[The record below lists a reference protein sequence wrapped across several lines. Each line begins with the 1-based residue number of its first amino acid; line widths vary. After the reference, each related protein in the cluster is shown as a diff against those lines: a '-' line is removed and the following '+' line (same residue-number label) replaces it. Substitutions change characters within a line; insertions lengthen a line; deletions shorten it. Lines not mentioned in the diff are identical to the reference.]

1 MDEQE
6 VQADVLLLSRDEI
19 SSLGVDIGSLMEA
32 VEKGLLAHGQGNV
45 VMPPKVHLDLE
56 KEFKGHFNILRGY
69 VGSVHSAGVKVVGDY
84 VDNWKKGYPS
94 EFGLLLLYDP
104 ETGRPKAIMDATFLT
119 WLRTGAVTGVG
130 AKYLYG
136 DRRRIRVGHLGVR
149 GTARANLACLN
160 TIYDIEEVVATSA
173 RRESREAFAEEMQEE
188 LGLTVHAVDSA
199 EEAITGCDIV
209 IEATRLSSPAPL
221 IREEW
226 LKPGCLFVTYG
237 WVMAVEPGLPAAM
250 DKIVVDDWEQCSV
263 GGQLYPLIQE
273 GKLAREDLH
282 AEIGQVVAGHRPGRE
297 GEEERILFWHRG
309 MAVIDVVVGSLYL
322 NRAEELGRGIQWRF
336 F

>member
-1 MDEQE
+1 MDERK

-19 SSLGVDIGSLMEA
+19 NRLGVDADSLMEA
-32 VEKGLLAHGQGNV
+32 VEEGLRAHGEKNV

-69 VGSVHSAGVKVVGDY
+69 VEPANMAGVKVVGDY

-94 EFGLLLLYDP
+94 EFGLLILYDP
-104 ETGRPKAIMDATFLT
+104 ETGCPRAIMDATLLT

-136 DRRRIRVGHLGVR
+136 ERRRIRVGHVGAR

-160 TIYDIEEVVATSA
+160 AIYDIEEVVVTSA

-188 LGLTVHAVDSA
+188 LGLKVRAVDSA
-199 EEAITGCDIV
+199 EEAVTGCDIV
-209 IEATRLSSPAPL
+209 IEATRLSAPAPL
-221 IREEW
+221 IREKW

-237 WVMAVEPGLPAAM
+237 WIMAVEPDLPAAM
-250 DKIVVDDWEQCSV
+250 DKIVVDDWDQCSV

-273 GKLAREDLH
+273 GRLARKDVH
-282 AEIGQVVAGHRPGRE
+282 AEIGEVVAGLRPGRE
-297 GEEERILFWHRG
+297 EEEERILFWHRG
-309 MAVIDVVVGSLYL
+309 MAIIDVAVGSLYL
-322 NRAEELGRGIQWRF
+322 NRAEGLGQGIQWRF